1 MDFELTREQ
10 IMIKKSVKEFIS
22 KEIAP
27 VAEEIDKNDK
37 FPPGIWRKM
46 GDVDLLGLNTAVEYG
61 GSGYDILTH
70 TLAAEEM
77 GFVCP
82 GLALSYVAHSNLCMH
97 NLERNANEAQKKKYL
112 PGLCSGEL
120 IGCLGLTEPDAGSDA
135 VGITT
140 SAVRDG
146 DSFLLNGS
154 KMFITNGPEADVAIV
169 YTKTDMEKGSHG
181 ITAFIVEKNFPGYSV
196 SRKLD
201 KMGNRGSTTGEL
213 VFMDCRVPEANILG
227 ELDNGVKV
235 IMNGLDVERVVLS
248 GISLGMGGA
257 ALELALDYARNR
269 KQFGQSICNFQLIKA
284 KLANMYTELEA
295 ARGLVYRAAVLV
307 QKTERGGKGTEVHKM
322 AAAAILFAAE
332 AASRAVDE
340 SLQIHGGYGYMNEFP
355 INRLYRDAKL
365 YEIGGGTSEV
375 RRLLIANELI

>member
-46 GDVDLLGLNTAVEYG
+46 GDMDLLGLNTAVEYG

-181 ITAFIVEKNFPGYSV
+181 ITAFIVEKDSPGYSV

-257 ALELALDYARNR
+257 ALELALDYARKR

>member
-1 MDFELTREQ
+1 M
-10 IMIKKSVKEFIS
+10 
-22 KEIAP
+22 
-27 VAEEIDKNDK
+27 
-37 FPPGIWRKM
+37 
-46 GDVDLLGLNTAVEYG
+46 
-61 GSGYDILTH
+61 
-70 TLAAEEM
+70 
-77 GFVCP
+77 
-82 GLALSYVAHSNLCMH
+82 
-97 NLERNANEAQKKKYL
+97 
-112 PGLCSGEL
+112 
-120 IGCLGLTEPDAGSDA
+120 
-135 VGITT
+135 
-140 SAVRDG
+140 
-146 DSFLLNGS
+146 LNGS

-181 ITAFIVEKNFPGYSV
+181 ITAFIVEKDFPGYSV

-257 ALELALDYARNR
+257 ALELALDYARKR

-375 RRLLIANELI
+375 RRLLIADELI